1 MITGLKGKIERL
13 DVGVIELDVNGV
25 VYEVFISFKTY
36 DLVKNNKENQ
46 VYLYTY
52 HLINDRTQ
60 KLFGFLNIR
69 DRELFKLIRGLHGIG
84 EMTALKILSFMNAD
98 ELYKA
103 VVNEDNS
110 QLEKIPKVKGKTSE
124 KIIFEVKQNLK
135 KFEAFLNDTN
145 INYSPTKE
153 DKKDLSVLALV
164 QLGFD
169 EKSAIKEV
177 SKVMTEKNMDDT
189 AEIIREVLKL
199 S

>member
-1 MITGLKGKIERL
+1 MIAGLKGKIERL
-13 DVGVIELDVNGV
+13 DVSVVELEVNGV
-25 VYEVFISFKTY
+25 VYEVFISFKTFEELKIHK
-36 DLVKNNKENQ
+36 DKDVNLCV
-46 VYLYTY
+46 Y

-84 EMTALKILSFMNAD
+84 EMTALKILSFMSAD
-98 ELYKA
+98 ELYRA
-103 VVNEDNS
+103 VVNGDNS

-135 KFEAFLNDTN
+135 KFEAFLNGTN

-169 EKSAIKEV
+169 EKTAIKEV

>member
-1 MITGLKGKIERL
+1 MIAGLKGKIERL
-13 DVGVIELDVNGV
+13 DVSVVELDVNGV
-25 VYEVFISFKTY
+25 IYEVFISFKTY
-36 DLVKNNKENQ
+36 EDLKEIKDKQ
-46 VYLYTY
+46 VYLFVY

-60 KLFGFLNIR
+60 RLFGFPNVR

-84 EMTALKILSFMNAD
+84 EMTALKILSFMSAD
-98 ELYKA
+98 DLYRA
-103 VVNEDNS
+103 VVNGDNS

-145 INYSPTKE
+145 INYTPTKE
-153 DKKDLSVLALV
+153 DKKDLSVLALI

-169 EKSAIKEV
+169 EKTAIKEV
-177 SKVMTEKNMDDT
+177 SKVIKEKNIDDT

-199 S
+199 N

>member
-1 MITGLKGKIERL
+1 MIAGLKGKIERL
-13 DVGVIELDVNGV
+13 DVSFVELDVNGV
-25 VYEVFISFKTY
+25 IYEIFISFKTY
-36 DLVKNNKENQ
+36 EGLKSSKDKQ
-46 VYLYTY
+46 VNLCVY

-84 EMTALKILSFMNAD
+84 EMTALKILSFTSAD

-103 VVNEDNS
+103 VVNGDNS

-145 INYSPTKE
+145 VNYLPTKE
-153 DKKDLSVLALV
+153 DKKDLSVLALI

-169 EKSAIKEV
+169 EKTAIKEV
-177 SKVMTEKNMDDT
+177 SKVMTAKNIDDT
-189 AEIIREVLKL
+189 AEIVREVLKL
-199 S
+199 T

>member
-1 MITGLKGKIERL
+1 MIAGLKGKIERL
-13 DVGVIELDVNGV
+13 DVSVVELEVNGV
-25 VYEVFISFKTY
+25 VYEVFISFKTFEE
-36 DLVKNNKENQ
+36 LKNHKDKD
-46 VYLYTY
+46 VHLCVY

-84 EMTALKILSFMNAD
+84 EMTALKILSFMSAD
-98 ELYKA
+98 ELYRA
-103 VVNEDNS
+103 VVNGDNS

-135 KFEAFLNDTN
+135 KFEAFLNGTN

-169 EKSAIKEV
+169 EKTAIKEV